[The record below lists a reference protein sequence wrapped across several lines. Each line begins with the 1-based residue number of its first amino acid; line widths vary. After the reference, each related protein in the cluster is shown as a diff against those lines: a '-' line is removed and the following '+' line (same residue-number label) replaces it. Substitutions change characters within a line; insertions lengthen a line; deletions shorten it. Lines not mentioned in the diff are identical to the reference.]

1 MMVLVKKVGLILL
14 LLIYVYSIVLDF
26 VPISTKILLEGLGL
40 CLCLPKILSNKYRLK
55 REYKYILQLFF
66 LMILWD
72 VITSIF
78 NGQSEFHIIFDI
90 VPIIG
95 SFFGAELIYKCFKN
109 VYSDNKYFYR
119 ILVLTIFI
127 ESVIAVLMSLIPSLY
142 TLFDSFLVFNFGD
155 DRLTSAED
163 LSRFVGLG
171 YAIYFGVLPSC
182 CLGVMTSVYVISIAE
197 NNKLKIFFILAW
209 ILIAMVSFLTA
220 RTSLALFAISFLYFI
235 YCQKSRG
242 LLKVIGSIL
251 ALLII
256 VFLVVRFILSNA
268 DDRLLRWA
276 FSFLIDP
283 ESDDGTLGYLQ
294 DWYTNTTFDL
304 KTLIIGDARW
314 VDPVWG
320 YYMRVDVGY
329 FRQIYYGGILYLFMT
344 IFSHWKVI
352 KMSIA
357 NYTDGYYRYLL
368 YSMMLG
374 FLCILGK
381 GDASMLSFFILFLV
395 IQTKGIFEPIKKY
408 Q

>member
-1 MMVLVKKVGLILL
+1 
-14 LLIYVYSIVLDF
+14 
-26 VPISTKILLEGLGL
+26 
-40 CLCLPKILSNKYRLK
+40 
-55 REYKYILQLFF
+55 
-66 LMILWD
+66 
-72 VITSIF
+72 
-78 NGQSEFHIIFDI
+78 
-90 VPIIG
+90 
-95 SFFGAELIYKCFKN
+95 
-109 VYSDNKYFYR
+109 
-119 ILVLTIFI
+119 
-127 ESVIAVLMSLIPSLY
+127 
-142 TLFDSFLVFNFGD
+142 LVFNFGD